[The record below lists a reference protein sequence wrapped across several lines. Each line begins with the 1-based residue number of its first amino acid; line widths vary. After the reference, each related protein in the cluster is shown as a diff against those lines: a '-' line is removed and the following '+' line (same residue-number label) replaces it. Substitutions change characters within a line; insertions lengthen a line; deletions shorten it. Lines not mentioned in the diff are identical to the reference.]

1 MKILLTGANGF
12 LGQYLSIQLLAKG
25 YELIATG
32 KGDCRMAFSREKGFQ
47 YVSLDFTDPFAV
59 HDVFEKFKPEIIIHA
74 GAMTTVDDC
83 EQQQWQ
89 AYLNNV
95 EGTVTMLINAEVQKS
110 FFIFVSTD
118 FVFDGEKGSYLEDDI
133 SNPVNFY
140 GKTKLEAEDAV
151 KEYEYDWAIV
161 RTSLVYGRPMSGKG
175 NILMVVKEKLERG
188 EEYSVV
194 DDQVRSPTFVE
205 DLATGIVSIIEKKAR
220 GIYHLSGADVLTP
233 YQMACKTADHL
244 GLDKSL
250 IKKVTGADF
259 SQPAK
264 RPLKTNLIIDKAREE
279 LGYNPISFEE
289 GLQKTFPITK
299 PTE

>member
-12 LGQYLSIQLLAKG
+12 LGQYLSLQLLAKG

-32 KGDCRMAFSREKGFQ
+32 RGDCSIPYEKANGFQ
-47 YVSLDFTDPFAV
+47 YVSMDFTDPFAV
-59 HDVFEKFKPEIIIHA
+59 HDVVEKYKPEIIIHA

-89 AYLNNV
+89 AYLENV
-95 EGTVTMLINAEVQKS
+95 EGTVTMLINAEEQKS

-161 RTSLVYGRPMSGKG
+161 RTSLVYGRPISGKG
-175 NILMVVKEKLERG
+175 NILTVVKEKLERG
-188 EEYSVV
+188 EKYSVV

-220 GIYHLSGADVLTP
+220 GIYHISGADVMTP
-233 YQMACKTADHL
+233 FQMACKTADHFSL
-244 GLDKSL
+244 NKSL
-250 IKKVTGADF
+250 IKRVTAADF

-264 RPLKTNLIIDKAREE
+264 RPLKTNLIIDKARKE
-279 LGYNPISFEE
+279 LEYEPISFDK

-299 PTE
+299 AAE